1 MVGLLSRLKQNRY
14 IDRRAAKEVN
24 LKDFFILIK
33 KRIWIIVL
41 ITIITTLAGHF
52 YKSNN
57 STPIY
62 QTSTDVIIGSEA
74 ESMSTIMVMVTDPL
88 VMNKVKE
95 SLGLSQQ
102 PGSIK
107 SQIEV
112 QRVDDSQIINIAVT
126 NNDPQLAAAIADSTA
141 VAFKNRVANILEF
154 KDVQILNE
162 AAVNSIPINGG
173 QNKTVIIAFVFGII
187 AGTGLVFLLDSMDDT
202 INKEL
207 EIEEVLGVHVL
218 GTVSNMNKKKLTAQ
232 QAKHKQLE
240 VRGETVDV
248 K

>member
-1 MVGLLSRLKQNRY
+1 MSRLKQNRY
-14 IDRRAAKEVN
+14 IDRRTAKEVN

-33 KRIWIIVL
+33 KRFWIIAL
-41 ITIITTLAGHF
+41 ITVITTLAGHF
-52 YKSNN
+52 YISAN

-62 QTSTDVIIGSEA
+62 NTSTDVIIGPEA
-74 ESMSTIMVMVTDPL
+74 ESMSTIMVMVTDSI
-88 VMNKVKE
+88 VMNMVKE
-95 SLGLSQQ
+95 DLGLSQSS
-102 PGSIK
+102 GNIK

-112 QRVDDSQIINIAVT
+112 QRVEDSQIINISVT
-126 NNDPQLAAAIADSTA
+126 NTDPQLAAAIADSTA
-141 VAFKNRVANILEF
+141 VAFKSRVANILNF
-154 KDVQILNE
+154 NDVQILNE
-162 AAVNSIPINGG
+162 AMVNATPINGG

-232 QAKHKQLE
+232 QTKHKQLE
-240 VRGETVDV
+240 IRGETVDV